1 MSFLPVYIKSV
12 SINSKFC
19 QKCHTWLCANQP
31 KNLNYTKHFKKTQ
44 TSVIYTNLITTFIII
59 ITHFSWKFSKLI
71 ITGMS
76 SSSCSTYFC
85 VLVCNTKFIILL
97 ITYKSK
103 DDINYPPKFLDL
115 PLELYP
121 CRNEGWRTVV
131 FSVLYTVLFKRKFKK
146 FTKFNTYKFLW
157 GQNSIFVT
165 GSAISRVLN
174 SFTK

>member
-19 QKCHTWLCANQP
+19 QKCHTWLCANQL
-31 KNLNYTKHFKKTQ
+31 KNLNYTKHFKNTQ

-85 VLVCNTKFIILL
+85 VLVVQHKIYNIIDNLQ
-97 ITYKSK
+97 IKGRYKLSK
-103 DDINYPPKFLDL
+103 ISGLTPY
-115 PLELYP
+115 LYP
-121 CRNEGWRTVV
+121 CRNEDWRTVV
-131 FSVLYTVLFKRKFKK
+131 FSVLYTVLFKRRFKK

>member
-1 MSFLPVYIKSV
+1 MTSPACQWMSFLPVYIKSV

-31 KNLNYTKHFKKTQ
+31 KNLNYTKHFKNTQ

-97 ITYKSK
+97 ITYKIKGRYKLSK
-103 DDINYPPKFLDL
+103 ISGLTPWPP
-115 PLELYP
+115 PLQKWGLEN
-121 CRNEGWRTVV
+121 CCIFSIVHSTVQ
-131 FSVLYTVLFKRKFKK
+131 KK
-146 FTKFNTYKFLW
+146 
-157 GQNSIFVT
+157 V
-165 GSAISRVLN
+165 
-174 SFTK
+174 